1 VRQYCICFRAGLL
14 CEGCDCVECLNDG
27 KHEEER
33 LAAIEHIKTSDPLAF
48 VEKIRP
54 DGTEVSSVLERE
66 RLEKIH
72 VRGCRCKNSKCL
84 KKYCEC
90 FEHGVSCTSRCDC
103 RDCLNGKPSGGEGTG
118 KKSKAGSAAVV
129 AQQARPA
136 GNGKT
141 RVAPAP
147 PSEDAKATGAAPE
160 APLGWVGRG
169 TGKDKGASPSKWMG
183 APQTPHRDQ
192 LDGALLHVPPS
203 PGDPAHAS
211 AALDFSRG
219 VPASCSPLSAL
230 SSACK
235 GPGLRSPL
243 RSPARRMHALS
254 SPGVEVDFLSD
265 SVM

>member
-1 VRQYCICFRAGLL
+1 MRQYCICFRAGLL

-54 DGTEVSSVLERE
+54 DGTEVAQEDA
-66 RLEKIH
+66 KIH

-129 AQQARPA
+129 AQPARPA
-136 GNGKT
+136 GNAKT
-141 RVAPAP
+141 RVAPVAPAP

-169 TGKDKGASPSKWMG
+169 TGKDKSASPSKWMG

-203 PGDPAHAS
+203 PGDPAQAS

-254 SPGVEVDFLSD
+254 SPGVEVDFLAD